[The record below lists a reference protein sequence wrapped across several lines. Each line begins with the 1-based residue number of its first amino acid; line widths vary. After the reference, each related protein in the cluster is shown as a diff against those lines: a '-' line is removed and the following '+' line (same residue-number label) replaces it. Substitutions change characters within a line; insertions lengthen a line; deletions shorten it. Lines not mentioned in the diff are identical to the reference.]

1 MNAQQTESLK
11 SILMSNYQLAFKAD
25 ALKIN
30 KAISEISWLGDAHTE
45 HVELLGKTSSHVVT
59 SLKLAKDALVKHGI
73 NNDKGELDFVLF
85 SEEFK
90 IHSKVN
96 ELLRQAGADLSRN
109 AQAAYEVNAS
119 FNYA

>member
-1 MNAQQTESLK
+1 MLVKCILK
-11 SILMSNYQLAFKAD
+11 SNYQLAFKAD

-59 SLKLAKDALVKHGI
+59 SLKVAKDALVKHGI
-73 NNDKGELDFVLF
+73 NNNKGELDFVQY
-85 SEEFK
+85 SEEFEM
-90 IHSKVN
+90 HSN
-96 ELLRQAGADLSRN
+96 AIELLRQAASLLSRN
-109 AQAAYEVNAS
+109 ARAVYEVNSS